1 LSRPSGE
8 ANEAERALLA
18 RIAEGDERALED
30 LYQRF
35 QPRIMAF
42 ANQRLN
48 DLAAASDTLNEVM
61 LEIWKSASRFEGR
74 SSVAT
79 WILSITRYRIID
91 RLRKRGDRVFEDI
104 EESSPAD
111 TTANAEDV
119 MAGVGDA
126 LSVRTCVERLPP
138 AQREVIHLAFFQEL
152 SYSEIARVMDCP
164 EGTVKTRVYHA
175 KRSLKV
181 CLAAG
186 LAGSPAHA

>member
-1 LSRPSGE
+1 MSRPSGE

>member
-1 LSRPSGE
+1 
-8 ANEAERALLA
+8 
-18 RIAEGDERALED
+18 
-30 LYQRF
+30 
-35 QPRIMAF
+35 
-42 ANQRLN
+42 
-48 DLAAASDTLNEVM
+48 
-61 LEIWKSASRFEGR
+61 
-74 SSVAT
+74 
-79 WILSITRYRIID
+79 IID